1 MSISLSGTLADNKHM
16 SERKSIEIA
25 AAAFIENGRLWAA
38 QRGYG
43 EFRDGWEFPG
53 GKLEKSETPEEALR
67 REIREEL
74 NAEIEIGKPLPV
86 IHYSYPGFDLTMH
99 VFICSFRKG
108 ERPVLLEHESARW
121 LGLHEIFTV
130 DWLPANYPAVREIEA
145 MLNG

>member
-1 MSISLSGTLADNKHM
+1 M

-25 AAAFIENGRLWAA
+25 AAAFIEGGRLYAA

-53 GKLEKSETPEEALR
+53 GKLEKGETPEEALR

-74 NAEIEIGKPLPV
+74 RAEIEIGKPLPV

-121 LGLHEIFTV
+121 LGPHELFSV
-130 DWLPANYPAVREIEA
+130 DWLPANYPAVKEIEE